1 MANTI
6 NIPKTHLIMGL
17 SLPLAV
23 LLGYFV
29 AEPLELGSMA
39 VVVFVL
45 VVLSVPLLMKW
56 YYPLLVLAWNTAICP
71 AFLPGRPPLWAMLAF
86 VGLGFAV
93 HSRAISANAR
103 FVVEPSITLPLLRS
117 EEH

>member
-1 MANTI
+1 MANAI

-29 AEPLELGSMA
+29 AEPMELGSMA

-45 VVLSVPLLMKW
+45 VVLSLPLLMKW
-56 YYPLLVLAWNTAICP
+56 YYPLLVLGWNAAICP
-71 AFLPGRPPLWAMLAF
+71 VFLPGQPHFWAMMAF
-86 VGLGFAV
+86 VGLLFAV
-93 HSRAISANAR
+93 LGRAVSAESAVR
-103 FVVEPSITLPLLRS
+103 G
-117 EEH
+117 

>member
-1 MANTI
+1 MANAI

-29 AEPLELGSMA
+29 AEPMELGSMA

-45 VVLSVPLLMKW
+45 AVLSIPLLMKW
-56 YYPLLVLAWNTAICP
+56 YYPVLVLCLERGNLSCLSA
-71 AFLPGRPPLWAMLAF
+71 GRAPL
-86 VGLGFAV
+86 VGDHGV
-93 HSRAISANAR
+93 SSACFSPCSAAR
-103 FVVEPSITLPLLRS
+103 SARTSGL
-117 EEH
+117 